1 MWSLQEESIWKIA
14 IIFSLQENLHKMPT
28 TAEAIKYE
36 NFFPEKVYH
45 CPCLKNAADEIF
57 NNEICSYTEM
67 ILAASECC
75 VGDSQVFCMSVEE
88 KTNCLFLC
96 QPHLL
101 ITMMSEAKIDCS
113 WACEKVIVFNA
124 LHKRYCRGCV
134 RHYCQ
139 KLCDIYQFKF
149 FNSSNL

>member
-57 NNEICSYTEM
+57 HNEICSYTEM

-88 KTNCLFLC
+88 KMFVSLSATFVDNNDVRGKDWLF
-96 QPHLL
+96 
-101 ITMMSEAKIDCS
+101 MSMWKS
-113 WACEKVIVFNA
+113 
-124 LHKRYCRGCV
+124 YC
-134 RHYCQ
+134 
-139 KLCDIYQFKF
+139 I
-149 FNSSNL
+149 